1 MKSAGGAG
9 LVIVGFLFLY
19 LAISGKLDC
28 FFTFVSCV
36 TGANNPSA
44 ATAGGTGNTSGSG
57 GINWGQIINTGI
69 DIFNG
74 QHGANAG
81 ASPLPNYIRR

>member
-36 TGANNPSA
+36 TGANNPST
-44 ATAGGTGNTSGSG
+44 ATAGGPSNTSGSG
-57 GINWGQIINTGI
+57 GINWGQVINTGLG
-69 DIFNG
+69 IFNG
-74 QHGANAG
+74 QNGAQAG